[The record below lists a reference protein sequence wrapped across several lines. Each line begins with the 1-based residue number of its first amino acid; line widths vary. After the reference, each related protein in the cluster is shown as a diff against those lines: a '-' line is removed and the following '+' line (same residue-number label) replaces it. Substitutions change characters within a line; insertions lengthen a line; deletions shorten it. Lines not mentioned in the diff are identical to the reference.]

1 MQEEILSIFNYL
13 ESDDY
18 FNFYTVNKR
27 YSNILSKNANL
38 TKNDDT
44 NLSLPVCNSLRFETK
59 PNISTLPL
67 KVNELYYA
75 NVFPS
80 ASVIKSIEKFQ
91 LRKLVLNHVDCNT
104 MQEYKQLHQTI
115 GKQVKLEELT
125 YPSPPTDPSLLQL
138 TNLVLLTKLNVR
150 LIPRIIPVVTKL
162 QNLKS
167 LDINIGSQSIVKI
180 TEDNNGTNPFKSF
193 SGLLNLTS
201 LRVSADSIKQLNSL
215 SELTSIKGLK
225 VLDLMNLNVSQCQ
238 KLTFVTKLRNLQHV
252 YIKVKPLT
260 TPDEVATYLKMPKQ
274 FTIYFEAFNHDFEKS
289 KSFDNLLKLKDSK
302 NKCNGFMKEV
312 SFFRNTCQLDEP
324 LKIINSYCHGFGSMS
339 FTSCPNISN
348 QFLDAADVS
357 LLTTF
362 KMNQC
367 LKIKSFAF
375 LKKCPVLSNLSI
387 TKCSTLQALDDLKE
401 LKGLTS
407 IELGNM
413 KIKDLKF
420 IGSTKLKQLILN
432 DLPELENVDVD
443 APVRVVSISNCTKV
457 AIVDFSKKNLSQ
469 LSLKDIE
476 AENCLAFVS
485 MFNSLTTLTLDG
497 IKNAT
502 FNSSEL
508 FGITGATT
516 LKSLTI
522 RNMPTFT
529 EEVNKS
535 IISALPNIKIN
546 LI

>member
-1 MQEEILSIFNYL
+1 
-13 ESDDY
+13 
-18 FNFYTVNKR
+18 
-27 YSNILSKNANL
+27 
-38 TKNDDT
+38 
-44 NLSLPVCNSLRFETK
+44 
-59 PNISTLPL
+59 
-67 KVNELYYA
+67 
-75 NVFPS
+75 
-80 ASVIKSIEKFQ
+80 
-91 LRKLVLNHVDCNT
+91 
-104 MQEYKQLHQTI
+104 
-115 GKQVKLEELT
+115 
-125 YPSPPTDPSLLQL
+125 
-138 TNLVLLTKLNVR
+138 
-150 LIPRIIPVVTKL
+150 
-162 QNLKS
+162 
-167 LDINIGSQSIVKI
+167 
-180 TEDNNGTNPFKSF
+180 
-193 SGLLNLTS
+193 
-201 LRVSADSIKQLNSL
+201 
-215 SELTSIKGLK
+215 
-225 VLDLMNLNVSQCQ
+225 
-238 KLTFVTKLRNLQHV
+238 
-252 YIKVKPLT
+252 
-260 TPDEVATYLKMPKQ
+260 
-274 FTIYFEAFNHDFEKS
+274 
-289 KSFDNLLKLKDSK
+289 
-302 NKCNGFMKEV
+302 
-312 SFFRNTCQLDEP
+312 
-324 LKIINSYCHGFGSMS
+324 MS